1 MTPYTAYAPWYALM
15 RAQKAKNDLFG
26 LKTRSRRAREL
37 LEAPKIERMGKIG
50 TINDLSKFSSG
61 SGHPE

>member
-26 LKTRSRRAREL
+26 LKTRSRRTREL
-37 LEAPKIERMGKIG
+37 LEAPEIERMGKIG
-50 TINDLSKFSSG
+50 PINDLPNFPSG

>member
-37 LEAPKIERMGKIG
+37 LEAPKIGRMGKIG
-50 TINDLSKFSSG
+50 PKNDLPNFSS
-61 SGHPE
+61 SYGHPE